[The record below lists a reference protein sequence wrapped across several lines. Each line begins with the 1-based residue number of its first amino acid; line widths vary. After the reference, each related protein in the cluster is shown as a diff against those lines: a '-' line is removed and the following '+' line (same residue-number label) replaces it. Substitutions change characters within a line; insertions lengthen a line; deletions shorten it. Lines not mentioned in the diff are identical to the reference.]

1 MKEKLISFLPDRFPE
16 PETFFVELTGVT
28 YPDPRYHIDRNR
40 SPVFC
45 IEYVVAGRGHV
56 EVGGRSFSP
65 QAGDVY
71 LMPMGLHH
79 RYHADAREPWEKIW
93 MNVRGSLCGE
103 LLRAYRL
110 TETYHAPACPIGPL
124 FEEFVS
130 FCAAPPAGLRARSGG
145 LGGERRLRL
154 FINGLRFLRGND
166 RYAEV

>member
-65 QAGDVY
+65 RAGDVY

-93 MNVRGSLCGE
+93 MN
-103 LLRAYRL
+103 
-110 TETYHAPACPIGPL
+110 
-124 FEEFVS
+124 
-130 FCAAPPAGLRARSGG
+130 
-145 LGGERRLRL
+145 
-154 FINGLRFLRGND
+154 
-166 RYAEV
+166 